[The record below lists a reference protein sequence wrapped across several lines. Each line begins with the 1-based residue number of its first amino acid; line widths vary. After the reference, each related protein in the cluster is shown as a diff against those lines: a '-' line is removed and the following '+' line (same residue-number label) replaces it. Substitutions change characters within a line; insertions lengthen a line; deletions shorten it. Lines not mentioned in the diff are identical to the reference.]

1 LTVLTT
7 KIRPSKPLVREEY
20 TTSFMHSFDTTKV
33 PRVVLQFLWEGTRLG
48 RNGANVPHEPDT
60 AAPPGTVGPGR
71 CGRPCPCHVLS
82 PEHFL
87 PHVHNLD
94 ERDLSRKYQFD
105 RMDEVVITW
114 INGST
119 SPTDQPAQPSFQE
132 HSERHQAKVVHPT
145 A

>member
-1 LTVLTT
+1 
-7 KIRPSKPLVREEY
+7 
-20 TTSFMHSFDTTKV
+20 
-33 PRVVLQFLWEGTRLG
+33 
-48 RNGANVPHEPDT
+48 VPHETGT
-60 AAPPGTVGPGR
+60 AAPPGTAGLASAASPAL
-71 CGRPCPCHVLS
+71 CHVLA

-94 ERDLSRKYQFD
+94 ERDLSRKRWFD

-119 SPTDQPAQPSFQE
+119 SSADQPPQLSFQE
-132 HSERHQAKVVHPT
+132 HPERRQAKAVHPM